1 MDVFTTPGA
10 FSWSELQTTDP
21 EGAKI
26 FYGKLFGW
34 STRDRETPNGKYTT
48 CQVGEQSVA
57 GIVKMPADAPSMQPA
72 WGCFVTVKDV
82 DETLAL
88 AASLGGR
95 TVMSPTDVPGVG
107 RMAVLQDPQGALL
120 SIITYAMP
128 SG

>member
-10 FSWSELQTTDP
+10 FSWSELQTSDP

-26 FYGKLFGW
+26 FYAKLFGW
-34 STRDRETPNGKYTT
+34 STRDRETPNGRYTT

-57 GIVKMPADAPSMQPA
+57 GITKIQPEAPSMQPT
-72 WGCFVTVKDV
+72 WGTYVTVRNV

-95 TVMSPTDVPGVG
+95 TVLSPADIPGVG

-120 SIITYAMP
+120 SIIAYTMQG
-128 SG
+128 S